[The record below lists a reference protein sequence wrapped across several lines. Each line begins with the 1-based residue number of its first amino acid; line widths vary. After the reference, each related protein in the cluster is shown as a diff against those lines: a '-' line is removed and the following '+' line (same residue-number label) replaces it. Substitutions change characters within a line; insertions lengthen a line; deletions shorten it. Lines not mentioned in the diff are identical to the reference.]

1 MLEMNSDSPQ
11 KTQKAQK
18 SSKRLLCLL
27 CFFVVGVFFSAC
39 SSPAS
44 ESDFK
49 VAAQTEAT
57 PAEDISDDK
66 LQQVAAEAL
75 GERESAVLVVDPQTG
90 RLRAVVN
97 PRLAFEQ
104 AYPPGSA
111 IKPFTALAALRAGLL
126 DAETRRQCQ
135 TKYARGDFEI
145 VCSHPRSTTPF
156 NLSQALAYSCN
167 DYFAHVGE
175 RLSEGS
181 FNSALAGF
189 GFGQR
194 TGVAA
199 AEAAGKLPR
208 GDWRVQSALG
218 DDDQFLVTPVQLLMA
233 FAALVNG
240 GELFRPQ
247 QTSDE
252 VFTPT
257 KLARLNISA
266 AHRKVLIEG
275 MRGAVNYGTAEKS
288 GLSKLP
294 QYVFGKTGTS
304 TASNGFRTQGWFV
317 GFAADKPATGVP
329 APQQVKLGV
338 LVFLKRAH
346 GSQAAEIAS
355 KIFDCGLRI
364 ADCGLKGEEKKWREK
379 EDSEIGFHRRG
390 AKNAE
395 VTQRFSGLQN
405 FSHPLRFN
413 ETMNPAKGF
422 FPLRNLCE
430 PLRLCGEYVPF
441 AQPFLPTTAN
451 PQSAIRNPQSVRVR
465 SVSENT
471 TRELPLEEY
480 LAGVLAGEASIEIE
494 LEALKAQAVVSRTFA
509 VRNLGRHAREGFDFC
524 STTHCQRFVLPK
536 ARSHAA
542 ARQAVE
548 ATRGETLLDRKN
560 QPADVYFHAACG
572 GVTANL
578 ETLWG
583 GEAPAYLRGVKDDF
597 CASMPHRN
605 WTQAISVAQMVKALQ
620 SDERTNAGLP
630 LKNVTIS
637 KRDATGRAEEIT
649 IEAARRLTVRGW
661 DFKLIVGRAL
671 GWQMVKSSRFE
682 ITRSGDSFVFRG
694 SGFGH
699 GLGLCQEGAHVMA
712 VRRMNYRQIVSFYF
726 PGARL
731 SGAQSAQL
739 KNPNQLAT
747 NHWPLTINRWEKAV
761 FPQPI
766 MGNDQWL
773 MANLPAGE
781 LANKRFR
788 ISYGE
793 SNDRRDVEAAL
804 KILEAARTD
813 LLARLK
819 AASLRLDESSPF
831 EIVIHSTTSE
841 FIAATGLS
849 GWVTGA
855 TRGRRIEF
863 QPLALL
869 KKRSAMTTALRH
881 ELAHAAIELLGKAKT
896 PRWLAEGLCLHFAG
910 EAAAMA
916 RVQIKQSLSRGE
928 LERRFN
934 AGASAEKTRQLYAMA
949 WREVQ
954 SLIRDKGEA
963 YVWQLVTKSKE
974 AMKA

>member
-11 KTQKAQK
+11 KAQKAQK

-49 VAAQTEAT
+49 AAAQTEAT
-57 PAEDISDDK
+57 PAEEISDDK
-66 LQQVAAEAL
+66 LQQVATEAL
-75 GERESAVLVVDPQTG
+75 GEREGAVIVIDPQTG

-126 DAETRRQCQ
+126 EAETRRQCQ
-135 TKYARGDFEI
+135 ARYAREGFEI
-145 VCSHPRSTTPF
+145 VCSHPRSKTPF
-156 NLSQALAYSCN
+156 NLTQALAYSCN

-252 VFTPT
+252 AFTPT

-266 AHRKVLIEG
+266 AHRKVLLEG
-275 MRGAVNYGTAEKS
+275 MRGAVNYGTAEKA
-288 GLSKLP
+288 GLAKLP

-346 GSQAAEIAS
+346 GSQAAEVA
-355 KIFDCGLRI
+355 
-364 ADCGLKGEEKKWREK
+364 REVF
-379 EDSEIGFHRRG
+379 EAGMTDRRG
-390 AKNAE
+390 DRGTGRRGDQYVE
-395 VTQRFSGLQN
+395 VQPSAFSLQ
-405 FSHPLRFN
+405 H
-413 ETMNPAKGF
+413 
-422 FPLRNLCE
+422 
-430 PLRLCGEYVPF
+430 
-441 AQPFLPTTAN
+441 
-451 PQSAIRNPQSVRVR
+451 SVRVR
-465 SVSENT
+465 SVSENI
-471 TRELPLEEY
+471 TRELPMEEY
-480 LAGVLAGEASIEIE
+480 LAGVLAGEASIETE

-536 ARSHAA
+536 ARLHTKT
-542 ARQAVE
+542 RQAVE
-548 ATRGETLLDRKN
+548 ATRSEILLDRVN

-583 GEAPAYLRGVKDDF
+583 GEAPVYLRGVRDDF
-597 CASMPHRN
+597 CTSMPHRN
-605 WTQAISVAQMVKALQ
+605 WTQTISAVQLIKALQ
-620 SDERTNAGLP
+620 SDERTNAGSP
-630 LKNVTIS
+630 LKNLTVS

-649 IEAARRLTVRGW
+649 IEAGRRLTVRGW

-682 ITRSGDSFVFRG
+682 ISRNGDNFIFRG

-712 VRRMNYRQIVSFYF
+712 TRRMNYRQIVSFYF
-726 PGARL
+726 PGLGAPAPSRAIKKAAKHLQSQPAR
-731 SGAQSAQL
+731 ARA
-739 KNPNQLAT
+739 
-747 NHWPLTINRWEKAV
+747 
-761 FPQPI
+761 FP
-766 MGNDQWL
+766 D
-773 MANLPAGE
+773 
-781 LANKRFR
+781 FR
-788 ISYGE
+788 LNVSKG
-793 SNDRRDVEAAL
+793 NDRREVEAAL
-804 KILEAARTD
+804 RVLESARAD
-813 LLARLK
+813 LIGRLK
-819 AASLRLDESSPF
+819 IASLRLDESTPF
-831 EIVIHSTTSE
+831 EIIIHATTAE

-849 GWVTGA
+849 GWATGA

-869 KKRSAMTTALRH
+869 KKRGVMTTALRH
-881 ELAHAAIELLGKAKT
+881 ELAHAAIESLGKGKT

-916 RVQIKQSLSRGE
+916 RVQIKQPLSRDE
-928 LERRFN
+928 IERRFN
-934 AGASAEKTRQLYAMA
+934 AGTSAEETRQLYALA

-954 SLIRDKGEA
+954 SLIREKGEA